1 MASTHPRN
9 LNFASQAAGN
19 VGVPGMKIAIIGA
32 GISGLVAAYHLRDE
46 HDVTVFEANDYPGGH
61 TNTVWVELD
70 GNTYF
75 IDTGFIVFND
85 RTYPHFTHLLDELA
99 VESQPTTMSFSVR
112 DEHTGLEYNGRS
124 LNTLFAQRRNLLRPN
139 FHRMVADIFRF
150 NQKAQTLV
158 ERCDD
163 GTTVGMFLKQNRF
176 SQEFV
181 RYYLLPM
188 GSAIWSCPMG
198 KFAEFPIRFIVAFY
212 HNHGLLSLSRRPTWR
227 VIKGGSRNYV
237 DAIVRHLPNGV
248 RLNSRVNSIERTHHD
263 VVVRLQSE
271 HFHRFDHV
279 IFACHSDQALR
290 LLGENATRTEREV
303 LSEFPY
309 ERNVAVLHTDS
320 ALMPRTRRA
329 WASWNYHLSGMEE
342 RPASV
347 TYCMNILQR
356 IHSRNTFCVTLNAES
371 QIEPSRI
378 LRRFVYHH
386 PVFTTGRAVA
396 QARHHELLNANRSS
410 FCGAYWRNGF
420 HEDGV
425 VSALAAVNAIRSS
438 DRSVTSAA
446 TKAKGLVATSS

>member
-1 MASTHPRN
+1 MAPTRPRN
-9 LNFASQAAGN
+9 LTFASQAACN
-19 VGVPGMKIAIIGA
+19 VGTPGMKIAILGA
-32 GISGLVAAYHLRDE
+32 GISGLVAAYHLRTE

-61 TNTVWVELD
+61 TNTVRVELD

-85 RTYPHFTHLLDELA
+85 RTYPHFTRLLDELA

-112 DEHTGLEYNGRS
+112 DAHTGLEYNGHS
-124 LNTLFAQRRNLLRPN
+124 LNALFAQRRNLLRPS
-139 FHRMVADIFRF
+139 FHRMIADIFRF
-150 NQKAQTLV
+150 IQKAQKLV
-158 ERCDD
+158 EQCDD

-176 SQEFV
+176 SQEFA

-188 GSAIWSCPMG
+188 GSAIWSCPIG
-198 KFAEFPIRFIVAFY
+198 KFAEFPIRFIVDFY

-237 DAIVRHLPNGV
+237 DALLRRLPNGV
-248 RLNSRVNSIERTHHD
+248 RLNSPVKSIERTRHD
-263 VVVRLQSE
+263 VGVRLQAGQ
-271 HFHRFDHV
+271 FHRFDHV

-329 WASWNYHLSGMEE
+329 WASWNYHLNGMEE
-342 RPASV
+342 CSASV
-347 TYCMNILQR
+347 TYCMNMLQR
-356 IHSRNTFCVTLNAES
+356 IHSRHTFCVTLNAES

-396 QARHHELLNANRSS
+396 QARHSELLNANRTS

-425 VSALAAVNAIRSS
+425 VSALAVVNAIRSS
-438 DRSVTSAA
+438 RSATSASTCA
-446 TKAKGLVATSS
+446 TELTGTTS